1 MVDELFTCNVV
12 FPMARSS
19 RSVVISSPR
28 SFPAVQSRRVDTSC
42 SSSELG
48 SPILSRGE
56 RGGVVAERFVPRPLR
71 AFLTATNVEN
81 DPAALGLEVSDV
93 PVIADVAAVLDE
105 SPREL
110 VVG

>member
-1 MVDELFTCNVV
+1 M
-12 FPMARSS
+12 
-19 RSVVISSPR
+19 
-28 SFPAVQSRRVDTSC
+28 
-42 SSSELG
+42 
-48 SPILSRGE
+48 
-56 RGGVVAERFVPRPLR
+56 AERFVPRPLR